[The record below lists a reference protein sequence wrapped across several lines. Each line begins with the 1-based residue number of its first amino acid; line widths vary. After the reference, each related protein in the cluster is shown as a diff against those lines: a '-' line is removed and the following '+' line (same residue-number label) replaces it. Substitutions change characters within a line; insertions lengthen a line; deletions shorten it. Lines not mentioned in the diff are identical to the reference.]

1 MIRKKN
7 RGAVLRMCDDR
18 ARWTGRDAIIALCTP
33 FKEQLF
39 FHRTGRAQPIN
50 TRRCRRRLRWETI
63 RLFDEFM
70 RGPDRRDNRIFQEI
84 SPAI

>member
-1 MIRKKN
+1 MIDPQKN
-7 RGAVLRMCDDR
+7 RAPSSGYDR
-18 ARWTGRDAIIALCTP
+18 ARWTGRDAIIACVAP

-50 TRRCRRRLRWETI
+50 TRRCRRGRFVEND